1 MSSESRILNFSA
13 GPAVLPEPV
22 LTQLRDEMLSLPG
35 VGMSILEISHR
46 SGVFETILEQ
56 TLSDLKQLLQVPAGY
71 QLIFLQGGASLQF
84 SMVPMNFLLPD
95 TQAAYVD
102 SGSWARKAMCEAKR
116 EGAVSVVWSGKSEG
130 YRRMPQQSEL
140 SLPAQP
146 AYLHF
151 TSNETI
157 EGIELFEDWDL
168 GEVPVICDASSD
180 ILSRPLDIS
189 KYAMIYAGAQK
200 NMGPAG
206 VTLAIVKEDLLNRSK
221 RGLHTMLDYSTY
233 VENNSLYNTPPVF
246 SIRVVGLVARW
257 MLENGGLAA
266 MADLNQRKAEL
277 VYQAIDASEGF
288 YRGHADKNS
297 RSRMNLTFRLPSE
310 DLETEFVQ
318 AAAAAGMDGLKGHR
332 SVGGI
337 RASIYNA
344 FPLTGVEVL
353 AGFMRDFARQKA

>member
-1 MSSESRILNFSA
+1 MSSEARILNFSA

-22 LTQLRDEMLSLPG
+22 LTQLQAEMLSLPG

-46 SGVFETILEQ
+46 SSVFETILEQ
-56 TLSDLKQLLQVPAGY
+56 TLSDLKQLLNVPTGY

-84 SMVPMNFLLPD
+84 SMVPLNFLLPD
-95 TQAAYVD
+95 TQAVYID
-102 SGSWARKAMCEAKR
+102 SGSWGRKAMCEAKR
-116 EGAVSVVWSGKSEG
+116 EGAINVAWSGKSEG
-130 YRRMPQQSEL
+130 YKRMPKQAEIV
-140 SLPAQP
+140 LPENP
-146 AYLHF
+146 AYLHI

-157 EGIELFEDWDL
+157 EGIELFEDWDI
-168 GEVPVICDASSD
+168 GETPLICDASSD
-180 ILSRPLDIS
+180 ILSRPLDVS
-189 KYAMIYAGAQK
+189 KYSLIYAGAQK

-206 VTLAIVKEDLLNRSK
+206 VTLAIVKEDLLTRGK

-246 SIRVVGLVARW
+246 AIRVVGLVARW
-257 MLENGGLAA
+257 MLDNGGLVA
-266 MADLNQRKAEL
+266 MAALNQRKADL
-277 VYQAIDASEGF
+277 IYQALDQSEGF
-288 YRGHADKNS
+288 YRGHADKDS

-310 DLETEFVQ
+310 ELEAEFVKQ
-318 AAAAAGMDGLKGHR
+318 ATVAGMDGLKGHR